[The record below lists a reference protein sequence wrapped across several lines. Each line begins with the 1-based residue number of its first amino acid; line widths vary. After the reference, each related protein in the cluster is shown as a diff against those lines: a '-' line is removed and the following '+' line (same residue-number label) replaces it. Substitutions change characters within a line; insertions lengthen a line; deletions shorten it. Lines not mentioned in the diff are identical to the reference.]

1 VKNPRQNIVL
11 YDRLKKLEAYD
22 MIIRSMDDCRYSAT
36 IEEGMLQIDRYSGD
50 GEGDDTIYRGSFSS
64 IKPKMLATLLV
75 DAPDLVEAIGKYFAN
90 EPASSVSYR
99 VKVYTTGGSYH
110 YGIVEADSE
119 NDVIGK
125 LLHSGTIYML
135 ESAFGTRTA
144 VVVSQIAAIEF
155 EGQRS

>member
-1 VKNPRQNIVL
+1 
-11 YDRLKKLEAYD
+11 

-135 ESAFGTRTA
+135 EYGNIMRTA

-155 EGQRS
+155 EC